1 MKTRLLLLST
11 FCAIAIASS
20 HGAPPDVSVPT
31 QPSQVSGTKLVDI
44 NYNLTVDSGKT
55 AFVELWFSP
64 DNGLT
69 YPIRCLDLNGTH
81 GAGVVTGTHN
91 VKWNAESDWDQQF
104 TTHGK
109 IRVIATYGDHPSGF
123 TGSGSNNGGGNTGGS
138 GSVDASLKEVF
149 WDVFYSPDPSGG
161 YIDNTWLWDSAK
173 MYVDKAEITNEKWNE
188 VAAWGIANKGY
199 QGLPMAPSANAT
211 PRTGITFW
219 DAIKWCNA
227 RSEMEGLRP
236 AYYIDYS
243 EAGPDENSNGVV
255 DLGNGTPQ
263 NEWFDIA
270 QADTNNNGKWDPGE
284 AIMNDDGDGIYEPK
298 EYQDYNSNN
307 QYDPGHT
314 QVFRTGASI
323 TLPTSGGGIGLSPH
337 FSNCIDHNKSENAGY
352 RLPIL
357 PVFHKLATGG
367 MSQKSWP
374 WGDDSPVNHAT
385 FGNEYVATLV
395 DHLGNPQGTVQTAPL
410 AVNSRPPNNYDLLD
424 IIGNVAEWTE
434 DLGGT
439 AGFGV
444 VYGGSFLG
452 LSAADEP
459 DPGAGM
465 ANPLFSGSGG
475 MSASSNNLF
484 DLNLEGPQNASSAA
498 IGMRSVRYIW
508 PN

>member
-1 MKTRLLLLST
+1 VTNIQAGQRT
-11 FCAIAIASS
+11 
-20 HGAPPDVSVPT
+20 
-31 QPSQVSGTKLVDI
+31 GTKLVDI
-44 NYNLTVDSGKT
+44 TYILALDPNES

-69 YPIRCLDLNGTH
+69 YPVRCM
-81 GAGVVTGTHN
+81 AVTGHADAN
-91 VKWNAESDWDQQF
+91 VSAGSKTVVWNAEDDWDHQF
-104 TTHGK
+104 TSKGR

-123 TGSGSNNGGGNTGGS
+123 AGSGSNNGGGNTGGS

-149 WDVFYSPDPSGG
+149 WDVFYTPGG
-161 YIDNTWLWDSAK
+161 GGGGGGAGSYQDTTGIMDIAK
-173 MYVDKAEITNEKWNE
+173 MYVDKAEITNEKWNAI
-188 VAAWGIANKGY
+188 AAWGLSNGY
-199 QGLPMAPSANAT
+199 QGLPMAPSTDAT
-211 PRTGITFW
+211 PRTGISFW

-236 AYYIDYS
+236 AYYVDYS
-243 EAGPDENSNGVV
+243 EAGHDENGNGVV
-255 DLGNGTPQ
+255 DLGNGTPG
-263 NEWFDIA
+263 NESFDYF
-270 QADTNNNGKWDPGE
+270 QADTNGNGKWDPGE

-298 EYQDYNSNN
+298 EYDDFNGNN

-323 TLPTSGGGIGLSPH
+323 TLPASGGGGGVSVQ
-337 FSNCIDHNKSENAGY
+337 FSNCIDHNKSANAGY
-352 RLPIL
+352 RLPNQ

-385 FGNEYVATLV
+385 FANEYVATLV
-395 DHLGNPQGTVQTAPL
+395 DQYGPPQGTVRTAPL
-410 AVNSRPPNNYDLLD
+410 TVNSRPPNNYGLHD

-434 DLGGT
+434 STAGT
-439 AGFGV
+439 AGTGN

-459 DPGAGM
+459 DPGGGIT
-465 ANPLFSGSGG
+465 NPVFSGANGSP
-475 MSASSNNLF
+475 ASSNNLF
-484 DLNLEGPQNASSAA
+484 ELNLEGPQTASSAA
-498 IGMRSVRYIW
+498 IGMRSARYIW